1 MNIQEIKRRF
11 GIIGASPLLDQ
22 ALDTA
27 LRVANTDLT
36 VLISGESG
44 VGKEIFSRVIHS
56 NSARKHHPFIAV
68 NCGAIPVGTI
78 NSELFGHEKGAFTG
92 ATADRKGYF
101 ETVDNGTIF
110 LDEISEMPKD
120 TQSYLL
126 RVLES
131 GEFLRVGSSVVRKT
145 NVRVIAA
152 SNLDLEKQ
160 VNRGKFRQDLYYRLN
175 TVPIKV
181 PSLKERREDI
191 PILFKKFSM
200 DFADKYRTSPIR
212 LDDDAEQLLM
222 GYSWPGN
229 IRELKNLAEQL
240 SVLSEKRVVSVDEL
254 VAVKPKILRKNLPAI
269 MSPEDSS
276 MHERDLLYKV
286 LFDMQKDMTQL
297 KKLVYELVKS
307 NNLEMPEYGA
317 TSFLTETNPRQRPQ
331 TSIINYPSPDVF
343 DREPETVSETWTPT
357 THVKPTV
364 VDATMK
370 AHYQKAEVVEE
381 SLSLEQMEKEFIV
394 KALDKH
400 KGRRKDAAA
409 DLGISERTL
418 YRKIKQYGLE

>member
-11 GIIGASPLLDQ
+11 GIVGQSKLLDQ
-22 ALDTA
+22 ALGTA

-44 VGKEIFSRVIHS
+44 VGKEVFSRVIHAMS
-56 NSARKHHPFIAV
+56 SRKHHPFIAV

-78 NSELFGHEKGAFTG
+78 NSELFGHDKGAFTG

-110 LDEISEMPKD
+110 LDEISEMPLD

-160 VNRGKFRQDLYYRLN
+160 VNQGKFRQDLYYRLN
-175 TVPIKV
+175 TVPIHV

-191 PILFKKFSM
+191 IILFKKFAM
-200 DFADKYRTSPIR
+200 DFGDKYRTDPIE
-212 LDDDAEQLLM
+212 LDPDAEQLLI

-240 SVLSEKRVVSVDEL
+240 SVLSEKRIITADEL
-254 VAVKPKILRKNLPAI
+254 VEVKPKIVQKNLPSI
-269 MSPEDSS
+269 MSPADSS
-276 MHERDLLYKV
+276 MHERELLYKV
-286 LFDMQKDMTQL
+286 LFDLQKDMSGL
-297 KKLVYELVKS
+297 KKLVFELVKS
-307 NNLEMPEYGA
+307 NNLRMPE
-317 TSFLTETNPRQRPQ
+317 TERTNLLVESTPPSVVNSPVSVYTAPEHDLVVPTGEDDWLPQ
-331 TSIINYPSPDVF
+331 NDT
-343 DREPETVSETWTPT
+343 
-357 THVKPTV
+357 KPTV
-364 VDATMK
+364 VDAAMK
-370 AHYQKAEVVEE
+370 AHYQQAEVVEE
-381 SLSLEQMEKEFIV
+381 SLSLEQMEKEFIR

-400 KGRRKDAAA
+400 KGRRKDAAK

>member
-1 MNIQEIKRRF
+1 MNLQAIKRKH
-11 GIIGASPLLDQ
+11 GIIGGSSLLDQ
-22 ALDTA
+22 ALSTA
-27 LRVANTDLT
+27 VRVADTDLT

-44 VGKEIFSRVIHS
+44 VGKEVFSRVIHS
-56 NSARKHHPFIAV
+56 MSPRKHHPFIAV

-110 LDEISEMPKD
+110 LDEISEMPLD

-131 GEFLRVGSSVVRKT
+131 GDFIRVGSSVVRKT

-152 SNLDLEKQ
+152 SNVDLEKRVQ
-160 VNRGKFRQDLYYRLN
+160 QGKFRQDLYYRLN
-175 TVPIKV
+175 TVPIHV

-191 PILFKKFSM
+191 SILFKKFSM
-200 DFADKYRTSPIR
+200 DFADNYNTSPIR
-212 LDDDAEQLLM
+212 LDEDAEQLLK
-222 GYSWPGN
+222 GYAWPGN

-240 SVLSEKRVVSVDEL
+240 SVLSEKRILNAADVIS
-254 VAVKPKILRKNLPAI
+254 VKPQIVQKNLPSI
-269 MSPEDSS
+269 MEKGDSF

-297 KKLVYELVKS
+297 KKLVFELVKS
-307 NNLEMPEYGA
+307 NNLHMPEYES
-317 TSFLTETNPRQRPQ
+317 TSFLVDTNSR
-331 TSIINYPSPDVF
+331 V
-343 DREPETVSETWTPT
+343 PEFGSVSPT
-357 THVKPTV
+357 TSLVPAQSNSEWIPAPSSQPTV
-364 VDATMK
+364 IDAGMK
-370 AHYQKAEVVEE
+370 AMYEQAEVVEE
-381 SLSLEQMEKEFIV
+381 SLSLENMEKEFIT
-394 KALDKH
+394 KALNKH
-400 KGRRKDAAA
+400 KGRRKDAAL

>member
-11 GIIGASPLLDQ
+11 GIIGGSPLLDQ
-22 ALDTA
+22 ALSTA

-56 NSARKHHPFIAV
+56 NSSRKHHPFIAV

-110 LDEISEMPKD
+110 LDEISEMPLD

-160 VNRGKFRQDLYYRLN
+160 VLRGKFRQDLYYRLN

-181 PSLKERREDI
+181 PSLKERRDDI
-191 PILFKKFSM
+191 SILFKKFSM
-200 DFADKYRTSPIR
+200 DFADKYRTNPIR
-212 LDDDAEQLLM
+212 LDDDAEHLLM
-222 GYSWPGN
+222 GYAWPGN

-240 SVLSEKRVVSVDEL
+240 SVLSEKRVLSADDVVS
-254 VAVKPKILRKNLPAI
+254 VKPKILRKNLPAI

-286 LFDMQKDMTQL
+286 LFDMQKDMTHL

-317 TSFLTETNPRQRPQ
+317 TSFLTETNPRPQ
-331 TSIINYPSPDVF
+331 PSLINYPTHDSFESVTQSV
-343 DREPETVSETWTPT
+343 PETWEAPSN
-357 THVKPTV
+357 VKPTV
-364 VDATMK
+364 LDATMK
-370 AHYQKAEVVEE
+370 AHYQQAEVVEE

-400 KGRRKDAAA
+400 NGRRKDAAA

>member
-1 MNIQEIKRRF
+1 MSIQEIKRRF

-110 LDEISEMPKD
+110 LDEISEMPMD

-145 NVRVIAA
+145 NVRVVAA

-191 PILFKKFSM
+191 PILFKKFAM

-212 LDDDAEQLLM
+212 LDDDAEQLLI

-240 SVLSEKRVVSVDEL
+240 SVLSEKRVVSADEL
-254 VAVKPKILRKNLPAI
+254 VTVKPKILRKSLPAI

-317 TSFLTETNPRQRPQ
+317 TSFLTETNTRQQP
-331 TSIINYPSPDVF
+331 SIINYPPDTF
-343 DREPETVSETWTPT
+343 DLEPETVSETWTPT
-357 THVKPTV
+357 ANVKPTV
-364 VDATMK
+364 IDATMK
-370 AHYQKAEVVEE
+370 AHYQQAEVVEE
-381 SLSLEQMEKEFIV
+381 SLSLEQMEKEFIA

-418 YRKIKQYGLE
+418 YRKIKQYGLDG

>member
-11 GIIGASPLLDQ
+11 GIIGTSPLLDQ
-22 ALDTA
+22 ALSTA

-44 VGKEIFSRVIHS
+44 VGKEVFSRVIHA
-56 NSARKHHPFIAV
+56 NSSRKHHPFIAV

-110 LDEISEMPKD
+110 LDEISEMPLD

-160 VNRGKFRQDLYYRLN
+160 VNKGKFRQDLYYRLN
-175 TVPIKV
+175 TVPIRV

-191 PILFKKFSM
+191 PILFKKFAM
-200 DFADKYRTSPIR
+200 DFADKYRTTPIR
-212 LDDDAEQLLM
+212 LDEEAEQLLM

-240 SVLSEKRVVSVDEL
+240 SVLSEKRVLSAEDVVS
-254 VAVKPKILRKNLPAI
+254 VKPKIIRKNLPAI
-269 MSPEDSS
+269 MSVEDSS
-276 MHERDLLYKV
+276 IHERELLYKV

-297 KKLVYELVKS
+297 KKLVFELVKS

-317 TSFLTETNPRQRPQ
+317 TSFLTENNPRPQ
-331 TSIINYPSPDVF
+331 TSIINYPTQDAL
-343 DREPETVSETWTPT
+343 DLEPEIVPETWSAATQ
-357 THVKPTV
+357 VKPTV
-364 VDATMK
+364 VDTKMK
-370 AHYQKAEVVEE
+370 AHYQQAEIVEE
-381 SLSLEQMEKEFIV
+381 SLSLEEMEKEFII

-400 KGRRKDAAA
+400 NGRRKDAAA

>member
-1 MNIQEIKRRF
+1 M
-11 GIIGASPLLDQ
+11 S
-22 ALDTA
+22 TA

-44 VGKEIFSRVIHS
+44 VGKEVFSRVIHA
-56 NSARKHHPFIAV
+56 NSSRKHHPFIAV

-110 LDEISEMPKD
+110 LDEISEMPLD

-160 VNRGKFRQDLYYRLN
+160 VNKGKFRQDLYYRLN
-175 TVPIKV
+175 TVPIRV

-191 PILFKKFSM
+191 PILFKKFAM
-200 DFADKYRTSPIR
+200 DFADKYRTTPIR
-212 LDDDAEQLLM
+212 LDEEAEQLLM

-240 SVLSEKRVVSVDEL
+240 SVLSEKRVLSAEDVVS
-254 VAVKPKILRKNLPAI
+254 VKPKIIRKNLPAI
-269 MSPEDSS
+269 MSVEDSS
-276 MHERDLLYKV
+276 IHERELLYKV

-297 KKLVYELVKS
+297 KKLVFELVKS

-317 TSFLTETNPRQRPQ
+317 TSFLTENNPRPQ
-331 TSIINYPSPDVF
+331 TSIINYPTQDAL
-343 DREPETVSETWTPT
+343 DLEPEIVPETWSAATQ
-357 THVKPTV
+357 VKPTV
-364 VDATMK
+364 VDTKMK
-370 AHYQKAEVVEE
+370 AHYQQAEIVEE
-381 SLSLEQMEKEFIV
+381 SLSLEEMEKEFII

-400 KGRRKDAAA
+400 NGRRKDAAA